1 MDFDTYR
8 PRGGWR
14 AHYRRKA
21 IFDRVVSTLM
31 AVAAFAVYATMVT
44 IAESI

>member
-31 AVAAFAVYATMVT
+31 AVAAFAVYSAMVT

>member
-1 MDFDTYR
+1 MEFDTYR

-21 IFDRVVSTLM
+21 VFDKIVSTLM
-31 AVAAFAVYATMVT
+31 AVAAFAVYAAMVT
-44 IAESI
+44 LTESI